1 MKTLDDVRQILN
13 CLNGRGYKAYKE
25 LEGQYQGDRYV
36 LFVDHVQGD
45 PFASPSK
52 IRVRVDRHVSGIPQS
67 LWSTHVRA
75 VALRDF
81 LTRCV
86 DRGIKKYVQGHR
98 GIGKSGLVSIDVGG
112 QEVLERTSMMVNDQW
127 VEARLEV
134 GLPASGR
141 TILGQHAAAM
151 LCEEIPQ
158 IVEGG
163 LIWAKL
169 PQDEARNFVNQVE
182 NYHAIRQQLDARGL
196 VAFLA
201 DGAVLPRVSGA
212 SDRPLAGKQVT
223 TLRAPDSLRMTFDV
237 PHAVGIGDEGRKT
250 ISGLGIPQGVTLI
263 VGGGYHGKST
273 VLQALQRGVYPHIPG
288 DGREYVVTSAEAVKV
303 RAEDGRRIERVDLS
317 GFISNLPQGQVTD
330 NFTTENASGSTSQA
344 ATILEALEV
353 GAKVILLDED
363 TSATNFLVR
372 DARMQALVRK
382 EAEPITPLVDR
393 VRELYDTMGM
403 STVLVMGGCGDYF
416 DVADTVLMMRDFLPI
431 EVTQEARRVAQTYAT
446 NRRRELTAPMPKNFP
461 RTPVRGTVNPAR
473 GRKQVNISVRAVD
486 EIGFGIETIDL
497 RGVEQLVD
505 RSQTMA
511 VGYALNLAAQQYVDG
526 KATIREIMKVLTD
539 LFDREG
545 LDCLAPYSG
554 HGRHPGN
561 FARPRSYE
569 MAATLNRLRSV
580 LIDLAN

>member
-1 MKTLDDVRQILN
+1 MKTIDDLRQILN
-13 CLNGRGYKAYKE
+13 RLNGRGYKAYKG
-25 LEGQYQGDRYV
+25 LESRYQCNRYL

-52 IRVRVDRHVSGIPQS
+52 IRIRVDRQISGIPSS
-67 LWSTHVRA
+67 LSSNDVRT

-86 DRGIKKYVQGHR
+86 ERGIKKCVQGHR

-112 QEVLERTSMMVNDQW
+112 QEILERTSMLVNAQW

-141 TILGQHAAAM
+141 TILGQQAEAM

-158 IVEGG
+158 IVEDG
-163 LIWAKL
+163 LIWSQG
-169 PQDEARNFVNQVE
+169 PPDEAWNFVNQVE
-182 NYHAIRQQLDARGL
+182 NYHVIRQQLDARGL

-201 DGAVLPRVSGA
+201 DGAVLPRMSGA
-212 SDRPLAGKQVT
+212 SDLPLVGEQVT
-223 TLRAPDSLRMTFDV
+223 TFQTPDSLRVTFEV
-237 PHAVGIGDEGRKT
+237 PHGVGGTEQPTHT
-250 ISGLGIPQGVTLI
+250 ISGMGIPKGITLM

-288 DGREYVVTSAEAVKV
+288 DGREYVVTSPEAVKI
-303 RAEDGRRIERVDLS
+303 RAEDGRRVERVNLS
-317 GFISNLPQGQVTD
+317 GFISNLPQGEDTD

-353 GAKVILLDED
+353 GTKVILLDED

-372 DARMQALVRK
+372 DARMQALVNK

-393 VRELYDTMGM
+393 VRELYETMGL
-403 STVLVMGGCGDYF
+403 SVVLVMGGCGDYF
-416 DVADTVLMMRDFLPI
+416 DVADTVIMMQNFLPI
-431 EVTQEARRVAQTYAT
+431 EVTQKAKRVAQTHAT
-446 NRRRELTAPMPKNFP
+446 NRRKELTAPMPNIVP
-461 RTPVRGTVNPAR
+461 RTPVRGSVNPSR
-473 GRKQVNISVRAVD
+473 GRKEVSINVRAAS
-486 EIGFGIETIDL
+486 EMGFGSETIDL

-505 RSQTMA
+505 RSQTMG
-511 VGYALNLAAQQYVDG
+511 VGYALNLASQQFVDG
-526 KATIREIMKVLTD
+526 RATVTEIVEALWD
-539 LFDREG
+539 LFDRNG
-545 LDCLAPYSG
+545 LDCLAPNDG

-561 FARPRSYE
+561 FARPRRYE
-569 MAATLNRLRSV
+569 IAATLNRLRSV
-580 LIDLAN
+580 FMKREN